1 MKQWFKQLLPMLA
14 GMAIITSQSTL
25 AVQPVSDDEL
35 AEAAS
40 KNFLVLNEAVA
51 ENKVFI
57 IQQDQILSETPSYQS
72 LNIIALLYPEDF
84 VREIGQQHDYFT
96 RNFGNE
102 WYSFRWAGNY
112 DEIWANNQYYEIQ
125 FNHETGSYEASN
137 VRGRV
142 WTIVEPYYSNSDD

>member
-14 GMAIITSQSTL
+14 GMAIITSQSSL

-40 KNFLVLNEAVA
+40 KNSLVLNEAVA

-57 IQQDQILSETPSYQS
+57 IQQDQSLSETPSYQS

-125 FNHETGSYEASN
+125 INHETGSFEASN